1 MMSSVLE
8 DEVVLPA
15 TTCEEYESEAESDSD
30 LEDVSAVMLDGAQLY
45 DGSWEPTKSA
55 AVLADSPLGMFCCF
69 LPKKLWFVIE
79 KETNNYREACISD
92 VAQQQRDKQF
102 QAQAK
107 DSRSMWHPWIK
118 LKKSFGG

>member
-1 MMSSVLE
+1 MRRLGATGWDIF
-8 DEVVLPA
+8 DE
-15 TTCEEYESEAESDSD
+15 CHSG
-30 LEDVSAVMLDGAQLY
+30 AVMLDGAQLY